1 MFNASSKMGRLL
13 RAAMPVTFASRLC
26 LLISLAVMVT
36 WLGMAAV
43 AHGQAANQNAFP
55 PYDTRTPEK
64 RVNITIVDDPLTVG
78 MRRTKTTPASVVDNL
93 GALAY
98 AGSSSHHV
106 QVGIFPT
113 SGTTTTT
120 KLRLHSRNVG
130 GNQKQSYLVY
140 TFTDEASQ
148 CIGNIFPPESD
159 EITDGRI
166 FGGREMRTHGWRTHA
181 NPLLEET
188 IPLQGSYRTLSN
200 HTAQQASGKH
210 LCVGLRFHHEGDS
223 AGQSELRAFSYYMDD
238 TAPTLAGNMIGNTL
252 TLTATDADSEI
263 FQYRYIKK
271 SCDTAGPTEAGWKS
285 LAAIDGGDGVTSKRL
300 VSNKQV
306 EIVFADGVDGVYC
319 FDAQDMQKNV
329 GRLTVRPPGVTLNW
343 RSVSVS
349 EGSSAYYT
357 VVLDSPPT
365 APVTVT
371 PTSGSPAKA
380 TVSPASRTFTP
391 SHWNTAQRFTVTG
404 VDAGTSAITHAA
416 TSADTDY
423 SISAVGTVTAT
434 VTEQAAETTRV
445 SLSATPQV
453 AAKPQVEEGYPVTVT
468 ATLSEALSRAVRIPL
483 FQQRGTAEPGDYEQ
497 LRSYGQGGTFGID
510 IPAGQLTG
518 TTTVQTTR
526 DADGDSETFSVAI
539 SPPFLPSGVQ
549 LGDPYSAQVTIIDSA
564 QVVQIWVMGPP
575 SFVVHEDR
583 DRGARF
589 VVHLGRAAA
598 SHSFTVDYTT
608 KDGTVSTQYRPRPKP
623 YVANNCGRDQ
633 NGNSLDNYNW
643 CKIPNSQAA
652 TAPADYTTTAGTLT
666 FAPGETQK
674 LVFVPIVNDT
684 VEDSDENFGFEI
696 SNPSAGARIAY
707 LGGDASVVILNDE
720 ADLSALTVEGAA
732 GAGGPWSA
740 LDIGAFEA
748 ETTGYAVT
756 APYGTTHARLTPTA
770 AEPGTTMRT
779 GAGSN
784 LEAVRS
790 GETGPAVAL
799 GAGENTLIVAAVA
812 PSGARKTYTVTV
824 TLPTNDAPTVAS
836 AIADATITSESGT
849 RQVSLSGVFDDADG
863 DALTVTASSSDENF
877 ATVSVSADS
886 STLTATARNRGTA
899 TVTVTASDGNGGT
912 VDDTFTVTVKAAPA
926 VASAIDDISGLEAG
940 DSRTI
945 SMSGVFSDADGDAVT
960 VTQASSS
967 DSAVAAVSAAI
978 DGATAA
984 ITAVTVTASSEGTA
998 TITVTARDADGNTV
1012 QDAFDVTV
1020 NAAEQQQQRA
1030 VELPGPVLGLELT
1043 ATHDSVSVG
1052 WSAPE
1057 SGDAPDGYIVNI
1069 KRQGGGD
1076 GETRRPGAG
1085 KTSLTFRDLNGG
1097 STYEVWVRAQNEA
1110 GKGERTHATVTLPVE
1125 LPGPVTGLEVA
1136 ATGDGVTVSWSAPE
1150 TGGAPDGYIV
1160 HIRPEDG
1167 ATGSGKTRTPRAKKT
1182 KVSFENL
1189 EAGQTY
1195 KVWVRAQ
1202 NEAGKG
1208 ERVHASI
1215 TLPEA
1220 EPPPESGDGQTGQ

>member
-1 MFNASSKMGRLL
+1 
-13 RAAMPVTFASRLC
+13 
-26 LLISLAVMVT
+26 
-36 WLGMAAV
+36 
-43 AHGQAANQNAFP
+43 
-55 PYDTRTPEK
+55 
-64 RVNITIVDDPLTVG
+64 

-98 AGSSSHHV
+98 AGSSPHHV
-106 QVGIFPT
+106 QVGIFVA
-113 SGTTTTT
+113 GGTTTT
-120 KLRLHSRNVG
+120 KLLLPQRDVA
-130 GNQKQSYLVY
+130 GNQKQTYLVY
-140 TFTDEASQ
+140 SFNDHANQCTTDKWP
-148 CIGNIFPPESD
+148 IGEVTN
-159 EITDGRI
+159 GRI
-166 FGGREMRTHGWRTHA
+166 HNKRPWFTAAVRTA
-181 NPLLEET
+181 QNPILEET
-188 IPLQGSYRTLSN
+188 IPLQGSYVTLGS
-200 HTAQQASGKH
+200 HTAQQATGKH
-210 LCVGLRFHHEGDS
+210 LCVGLRFHHQDHSSGS
-223 AGQSELRAFSYYMDD
+223 SVFRVFSFPMDD
-238 TAPTLAGNMIGNTL
+238 TDPTLAGNMIGNTL
-252 TLTATDADSEI
+252 TLTATDESEI

-271 SCDTAGPTEAGWKS
+271 SCDTADPAEAGWKS
-285 LAAIDGGDGVTSKRL
+285 LYRIDAGDGATSKRL
-300 VSNKQV
+300 VNNKQV
-306 EIVFADGVDGVYC
+306 EIVFPDGVDDVYC

-329 GRLTVRPPGVTLNW
+329 ARLNFRVATRPGVTLNP
-343 RSVSVS
+343 RSVS
-349 EGSSAYYT
+349 EGSSATYT
-357 VVLDSPPT
+357 AVLDSPPT
-365 APVTVT
+365 ASVTVT
-371 PTSGSPAKA
+371 PMSGAPAKA
-380 TVSPASRTFTP
+380 TVSPASRTFT
-391 SHWNTAQRFTVTG
+391 SSNWNTPQAFTVTG
-404 VDAGTSAITHAA
+404 VEAGAYEITHAA
-416 TSADTDY
+416 TSTDTKY
-423 SISAVGTVTAT
+423 SIPAAGTVTVA
-434 VTEQAAETTRV
+434 VTAETARV
-445 SLSATPQV
+445 SLSATSL
-453 AAKPQVEEGYPVTVT
+453 VEEGSPVT
-468 ATLSEALSRAVRIPL
+468 ATLSAPLARAVRIPL
-483 FQQRGTAEPGDYEQ
+483 FQQRGTAEPGDYED
-497 LRSYGQGGTFGID
+497 LRGYGRGGTFGID
-510 IPAGQLTG
+510 IPAGQTTG
-518 TTTVQTTR
+518 TTTIRTTR
-526 DADGDSETFSVAI
+526 DPDGDSETFSVAI
-539 SPPFLPSGVQ
+539 EPPFLPSKVQ

-583 DRGARF
+583 NSGANF
-589 VVHLGRAAA
+589 VVHLGRRAAA
-598 SHSFTVDYTT
+598 HPFTVDYTT
-608 KDGTVSTQYRPRPKP
+608 KDGTVSTQYKPRWRP
-623 YVANNCGRDQ
+623 
-633 NGNSLDNYNW
+633 NGGGLDGW
-643 CKIPNSQAA
+643 IKIPNSQPA

-684 VEDSDENFGFEI
+684 VEDSDENFRFEI

-740 LDIGAFEA
+740 LEIGAFEA

-756 APYGTTHARLTPTA
+756 APYGTTHARLAPTA

-799 GAGENTLIVAAVA
+799 EAGENTLIVAAVA